1 MGIPVHQLE
10 AQGFD
15 AAGNIMKGRD
25 GLVHAER
32 PITRSGRFVQQPEFV
47 PDELPIAAT
56 AAGVSHQSFQQ
67 LNGLIRMALFFTTER
82 HHHAGIDEEA

>member
-15 AAGNIMKGRD
+15 AAGYVVEGRN
-25 GLVHAER
+25 GLIHAER
-32 PITRSGRFVQQPEFV
+32 PIASAGRFVQQPEFV